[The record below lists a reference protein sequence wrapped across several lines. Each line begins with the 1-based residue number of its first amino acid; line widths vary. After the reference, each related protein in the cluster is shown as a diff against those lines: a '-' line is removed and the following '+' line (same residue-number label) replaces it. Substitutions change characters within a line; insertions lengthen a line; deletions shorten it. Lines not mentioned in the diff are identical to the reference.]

1 MTTSR
6 FPTIQQTLSLH
17 TWMIFNFNGSIDCF
31 DIISLAQKM
40 NHVVESGKTST
51 KKLSRTDYSLAR
63 KVYGCLHEE
72 FDATEKLVSSVVT
85 AIFTTCT

>member
-1 MTTSR
+1 
-6 FPTIQQTLSLH
+6 
-17 TWMIFNFNGSIDCF
+17 
-31 DIISLAQKM
+31 M